1 MSISNTLALQ
11 KERIRMPKP
20 KTVSLGSE
28 GSFKITRPGSLRN
41 AAAKAGMSSKEFA
54 QKKTKDPTW
63 GSRARAALGL
73 MGMGKH

>member
-1 MSISNTLALQ
+1 MPISNSLALQ
-11 KERIRMPKP
+11 KERIRMPK
-20 KTVSLGSE
+20 TVNLGSK
-28 GSFKITRPGSLRN
+28 GSFEITRPGSLR
-41 AAAKAGMSSKEFA
+41 AAAQKAGMSSKQFA